1 MKASKPTSAR
11 TARRLRD
18 LWIYVLLIGGSAI
31 FMWPFL
37 WMATASVKLDREH
50 FSEERG
56 LLPQRPVPRPAS
68 PYVEER
74 RVAGY
79 GHARLE
85 EQLPHLV
92 AELRARAIA
101 WPEGVDA
108 EHALG
113 LLGRSVFR
121 RLAGFAA
128 PDWWE
133 LPEAELASRL
143 SSLLTP
149 SLVEAERA
157 ALGRG
162 LVFGHLVAQS
172 YDLEE
177 QVLVAPEAMDGA
189 WEISGPGRARL
200 LPVASEP
207 GVAAQGRL
215 LAYDL
220 TEGDRVRLA
229 ATFTLDFA
237 PERLHRLQLALRADD
252 TWHALHCFVEMG
264 GRRYRAERASDLGD
278 SQWTTIFWQPPGPDD
293 LTNKQKVWTLLRDEG
308 PAETH
313 SVTAAD
319 GSALDAHRL
328 TVVLELE
335 RRGFFGAWWAKIARN
350 YRLVFEHIPFG
361 RYVATSLFLVILQ
374 IVATLFS
381 CSLVA
386 YSFARL
392 RWPGRGACFLIML
405 GTMMLPSQVTMIPQ
419 FLVIRGL
426 GWYNTLLPLWA
437 PALFANAF
445 YVFLLCQFMRGI
457 PRDLEEAARIDG
469 CGVLRIY
476 WHVMLPMVR
485 PTLVAISIFTFM
497 GVWNDFMGPLIYLQ
511 DQRLYP
517 LSLGL
522 YALNVQ
528 SEQGGG
534 SLGLMMAGSFLMT
547 LPVIAIF
554 FFAQRYFIRGIAMT
568 GMKG

>member
-1 MKASKPTSAR
+1 MKATKPASAR
-11 TARRLRD
+11 AARRLREF
-18 LWIYVLLIGGSAI
+18 WIYALLIGGSAI

-37 WMATASVKLDREH
+37 WMAGASVKLDREH
-50 FSEERG
+50 FSEG
-56 LLPQRPVPRPAS
+56 ASLMPQRPVPRAVS
-68 PYVEER
+68 PYVEARNAQGYEHER
-74 RVAGY
+74 
-79 GHARLE
+79 LD
-85 EQLPHLV
+85 EQLPHIV
-92 AELRARAIA
+92 ADLRARSLV
-101 WPEGVDA
+101 WPEGVDP
-108 EHALG
+108 ETALD
-113 LLGRSVFR
+113 LLGRRLFR

-128 PDWWE
+128 SAWWT

-143 SSLLTP
+143 TGLVTP
-149 SLVEAERA
+149 SMIEAERA
-157 ALGRG
+157 SLGRG
-162 LVFGHLVAQS
+162 LVFGQLVALS
-172 YDLEE
+172 YDLQERT
-177 QVLVAPEAMDGA
+177 LVEPSAVGEA
-189 WEISGPGRARL
+189 WTLSGPGRARF
-200 LPVASEP
+200 LPAASEP

-215 LAYDL
+215 LSYDL
-220 TEGDRVRLA
+220 TQGDQVRL
-229 ATFTLDFA
+229 TSSFNLGFP
-237 PERLHRLQLALRADD
+237 PERLHRLQLSVRPDD
-252 TWHALHCFVEMG
+252 TWHALHCYVEMG
-264 GRRYRAERASDLGD
+264 GRRYRAERSATLGD
-278 SQWTTIFWQPPGPDD
+278 SQWTTLSWQPPGPDD
-293 LTNKQKVWTLLRDEG
+293 LTNKQKVWTVLRDEG
-308 PAETH
+308 P
-313 SVTAAD
+313 SAAATGEAD
-319 GSALDAHRL
+319 EPDR
-328 TVVLELE
+328 VRIVLELE
-335 RRGFFGAWWAKIARN
+335 RRGFFGAWWAKISRN

-361 RYVATSLFLVILQ
+361 RYVATSLFIVILQ
-374 IVATLFS
+374 VGATLLS

-392 RWPGRGACFLIML
+392 RWPGRAACFLLML
-405 GTMMLPSQVTMIPQ
+405 GTMMMPSQVTMIPQ

-457 PRDLEEAARIDG
+457 PRDLEDAARIDG

-485 PTLVAISIFTFM
+485 PTLAAIAIFTFM

-528 SEQGGG
+528 N
-534 SLGLMMAGSFLMT
+534 SLGTNSMSLMMAGSLLMT

>member
-11 TARRLRD
+11 AARRLRD
-18 LWIYVLLIGGSAI
+18 FWIYALLIGGSAV
-31 FMWPFL
+31 FMWPFV
-37 WMATASVKLDREH
+37 WMASASVKLDREH
-50 FSEERG
+50 FADEAG
-56 LLPQRPVPRPAS
+56 LLPQRPLPRAVS

-79 GHARLE
+79 EHERLD

-92 AELRARAIA
+92 ADLRARAIV
-101 WPEGVDA
+101 WPDGVDA
-108 EHALG
+108 DHALDLLARG
-113 LLGRSVFR
+113 LYR
-121 RLAGFAA
+121 RLAAFAA
-128 PDWWE
+128 ADWWE
-133 LPEAELASRL
+133 LPERDLAARL
-143 SSLLTP
+143 VSLLTP
-149 SLVEAERA
+149 SMVEAERA

-162 LVFGHLVAQS
+162 LVFGQLVALS

-177 QVLVAPEAMDGA
+177 RTLVAPQAVAGA
-189 WEISGPGRARL
+189 WTLSGPARARF
-200 LPVASEP
+200 LPAAAEP

-215 LAYDL
+215 LAYDF
-220 TEGDRVRLA
+220 TEGDHVRL
-229 ATFTLDFA
+229 TGDFSLGFA

-252 TWHALHCFVEMG
+252 TWQALHCSVEVG
-264 GRRYRAERASDLGD
+264 GRRYRAERPADLGD
-278 SQWTTIFWQPPGPDD
+278 TQWTTISWQPPGPDD

-308 PAETH
+308 PAGTGAANDR
-313 SVTAAD
+313 VTI
-319 GSALDAHRL
+319 
-328 TVVLELE
+328 VLELE

-374 IVATLFS
+374 VVATLFS

-419 FLVIRGL
+419 FLVIREL

-485 PTLVAISIFTFM
+485 PTLVAIAIFTFM

-528 SEQGGG
+528 N
-534 SLGLMMAGSFLMT
+534 SLGTNSMGLMMAGSLLMT